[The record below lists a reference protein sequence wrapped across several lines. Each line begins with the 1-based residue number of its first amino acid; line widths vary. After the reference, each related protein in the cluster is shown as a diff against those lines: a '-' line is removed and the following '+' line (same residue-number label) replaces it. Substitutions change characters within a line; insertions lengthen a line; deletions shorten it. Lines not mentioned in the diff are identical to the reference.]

1 MNDTLLRLVYDR
13 LDRDAA
19 VDEPWA
25 ELVMAA
31 CEGEAAV
38 EAVLDEQHAAAP
50 LPAPAATASDPPGV
64 FLRSISVAG
73 FRGVGHKTTLEVS
86 SGPGRRAL
94 STPQAI
100 LSQKLRSTGCSR
112 HTT

>member
-38 EAVLDEQHAAAP
+38 EAGARR
-50 LPAPAATASDPPGV
+50 TA
-64 FLRSISVAG
+64 R
-73 FRGVGHKTTLEVS
+73 
-86 SGPGRRAL
+86 RRA
-94 STPQAI
+94 SPRA
-100 LSQKLRSTGCSR
+100 CSDSK
-112 HTT
+112 